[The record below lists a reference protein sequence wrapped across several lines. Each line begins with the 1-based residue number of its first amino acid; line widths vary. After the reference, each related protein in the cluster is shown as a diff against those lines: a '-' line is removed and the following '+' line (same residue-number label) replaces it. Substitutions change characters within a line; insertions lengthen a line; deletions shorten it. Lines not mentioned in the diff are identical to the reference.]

1 MRTVFYECADGVRTT
16 SYEVALTSGKGF
28 VTKVEPMEEPR
39 KPMSEKRKK
48 ALAEFFRKK
57 R

>member
-1 MRTVFYECADGVRTT
+1 MRAVFYEFADGVRTT
-16 SYEVALTSGKGF
+16 SYEVALTSGKSF
-28 VTKVEPMEEPR
+28 ATKVEPMEEPR

-48 ALAEFFRKK
+48 ALAELFRKK

>member
-1 MRTVFYECADGVRTT
+1 MRTVFYEFADGVRTT
-16 SYEVALTSGKGF
+16 SYEVALTSGKSF
-28 VTKVEPMEEPR
+28 ATKVEPMEEPR

-48 ALAEFFRKK
+48 VLAELFRKK